1 MAEPE
6 RAHVLLERRDAVAIV
21 TLNRPERLNAF
32 SAATNRHLLA
42 VLDEI
47 AHDDGIRAIVL
58 TGAGR
63 GFCAGADL
71 KALAGAD
78 GPRDTDWGS
87 PRGMIDL
94 PLRLRALP
102 QPSVCAVNGVA
113 AGAGFGLALATDLRV
128 ASSTA
133 RFVASQIQTAQ
144 VPDAGLTYILPRLL
158 GTERALRVTLLA
170 EPIAADE
177 ALALGLVGEVVAPE
191 LLLPHGIALA
201 QRLAALPR
209 AATRIARR
217 IVYRAMDSGLE
228 TALAFEY
235 AGLVEAN
242 RDPDVAEAVRAFT
255 EKRPPRFR

>member
-1 MAEPE
+1 MAEAE
-6 RAHVLLERRDAVAIV
+6 HVLLERHGAVAV
-21 TLNRPERLNAF
+21 LTLNRPARLNAF
-32 SAATNRHLLA
+32 AAATNRRLIGL
-42 VLDEI
+42 LDEI
-47 AHDDGIRAIVL
+47 ARDEAIRAVVL

-78 GPRDTDWGS
+78 GPRDDDWGC

-128 ASSTA
+128 ASSDA
-133 RFVASQIQTAQ
+133 RFVAAQIRTAQ

-158 GTERALRVTLLA
+158 GTERALRAALLA
-170 EPIAADE
+170 EPIAAEE
-177 ALALGLVGEVVAPE
+177 ALALGIVGEVVAPD
-191 LLLPHGIALA
+191 LLLSHSLELA
-201 QRLAALPR
+201 GRLAALPR
-209 AATRIARR
+209 LATRLTRAAI
-217 IVYRAMDSGLE
+217 YRALDRGLE
-228 TALAFEY
+228 TALSFEFE
-235 AGLVEAN
+235 ALVEAS
-242 RDPDVAEAVRAFT
+242 RDPDVAEAVRAFV

>member
-1 MAEPE
+1 MTGPE
-6 RAHVLLERRDAVAIV
+6 QVLLERCGAVAIL

-32 SAATNRHLLA
+32 AAPTNRRLLA
-42 VLDEI
+42 LLDEI
-47 AHDDGIRAIVL
+47 ACDDAIRALVL

-78 GPRDTDWGS
+78 GPRDGDWGS

-128 ASSTA
+128 ASTAA
-133 RFVASQIQTAQ
+133 RFVAAQIQTAQ

-158 GTERALRVTLLA
+158 GTERALRVALLA
-170 EPIAADE
+170 EPIGADE
-177 ALALGLVGEVVAPE
+177 ALALGIVGEVVAPE
-191 LLLPHGIALA
+191 LLLERSVAVA

-209 AATRIARR
+209 LATTLTRHAI
-217 IVYRAMDSGLE
+217 YRALDRGLE

-235 AGLVEAN
+235 EALVTAN